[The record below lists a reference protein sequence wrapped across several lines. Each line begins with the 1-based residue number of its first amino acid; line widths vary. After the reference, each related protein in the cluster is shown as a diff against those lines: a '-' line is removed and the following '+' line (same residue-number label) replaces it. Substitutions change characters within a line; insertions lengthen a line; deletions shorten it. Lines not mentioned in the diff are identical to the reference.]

1 GALAESLGVP
11 REREERVVAHHAPPR
26 TEPRRLCRG
35 PGRALLGVD
44 EQVEDERAAAELRGP
59 NVRAV
64 VGVERMPCAGEPE
77 AAHRL
82 RSFRIDEGPDTCGPV
97 LLLEGE
103 RRGPLVHLDL
113 DVVGDGDG
121 VFEDGSHRTPPRRRA
136 PRPCRSGALRYM
148 GRSTVSP
155 S

>member
-1 GALAESLGVP
+1 
-11 REREERVVAHHAPPR
+11 
-26 TEPRRLCRG
+26 RRLCRG

-113 DVVGDGDG
+113 DVVGDGNG
-121 VFEDGSHRTPPRRRA
+121 VLKTVRIEHLHGVEPRDLA
-136 PRPCRSGALRYM
+136 GPGLCATWVARPSALLL
-148 GRSTVSP
+148 VE
-155 S
+155 